1 MPRPKV
7 PESQRQRAAEACRFC
22 REAKKKCSGTAPCN
36 QCVRR
41 GLEPDCRMTYLPR
54 GSRTKKPSTMRA
66 TNAAGRRSRASL
78 EHSSITVATNPLGL
92 SRTRSRRHDDIDI
105 EQSPNPFPMSPSLSQ
120 QESEETSNDARQSPM
135 SPSRETQTVE
145 DSRAESSLLANP
157 SRLLR
162 SVHGEQV
169 FVGGAAAISFLQTV
183 RQVVVRQIGPSPF
196 SHNDGMETMLEAESP
211 EARRSI
217 LSEEAVD
224 LGDQR
229 RLDYLNCYYTITE
242 GLINILDS
250 DDQKELLCPTDSISV
265 GVASPVE
272 ADQSTGKA
280 AWPSEHSPHLS
291 DAIRDMVMAIGAQC
305 SSAQEAQDHSFAF
318 FRKAQRQAFSGLLED
333 PDLDM
338 VRVFLLMAFY
348 MLGNCRRNT
357 AYMYTSIAVRAAIA
371 LGLHSQTMY
380 TCEPNAHQCGLLK
393 SRVWISVRILDK
405 LVSSLLGRPAATA
418 GTEARPP
425 VGDMAPDCNY
435 GSKYLVATCEIVG
448 IINDINNTLY
458 HGKDITILVVEQL
471 LVNID
476 GWRRDLLMPLECAKQ
491 PEVLRGS
498 VEANRVAVAKIH
510 VSCLYYFS
518 VTLATRPI
526 FISSL
531 NSQAGNKIHHPPLAA
546 ACIEAAVYLAQTCA
560 DALKA
565 GLLERSMCIL
575 KALVFSAGLILGVE
589 CFAKVSTDLETDK
602 AFQGAM
608 DVLTFLAGQSPQAA
622 HYLEILTSLATA
634 IAERRSK
641 SNNVESSRYVSR
653 LFNIES
659 LGHVSGNNQ
668 EGFAER
674 EPSWAPNRTVTEQGP
689 FDVWPGADGG
699 LLNWSELQFDD
710 SDLHIDWQSLGVI

>member
-54 GSRTKKPSTMRA
+54 GSRTKKPSTTRA
-66 TNAAGRRSRASL
+66 SNAGGRRSRASL
-78 EHSSITVATNPLGL
+78 EHGSITVSTNPLGL
-92 SRTRSRRHDDIDI
+92 SKTRSRRHDDIEI

-120 QESEETSNDARQSPM
+120 QESEETK
-135 SPSRETQTVE
+135 

-217 LSEEAVD
+217 SSEEAVD

-229 RLDYLNCYYTITE
+229 RIDYLNCYYTITE

-250 DDQKELLCPTDSISV
+250 DDQKELLCPTDSISA

-272 ADQSTGKA
+272 ADHSTGKV

-305 SSAQEAQDHSFAF
+305 SSALEAQDHSFTF

-338 VRVFLLMAFY
+338 VRLFLLMAFY

-380 TCEPNAHQCGLLK
+380 TCEPKSHQCGL
-393 SRVWISVRILDK
+393 SRVWVSVRILDK

-418 GTEARPP
+418 GTEARRL
-425 VGDMAPDCNY
+425 VGDLAPDCNY
-435 GSKYLVATCEIVG
+435 GSKYLVATCEIVE

-458 HGKDITILVVEQL
+458 HGKDITVPVVEQL

-476 GWRRDLLMPLECAKQ
+476 GWKRDLLMPLECAEQ

-608 DVLTFLAGQSPQAA
+608 NVLNFLAGQSPQAA

-641 SNNVESSRYVSR
+641 SHNVGSSRYVSR

-659 LGHVSGNNQ
+659 LGSVSGNNQ
-668 EGFAER
+668 EGCAEV
-674 EPSWAPNRTVTEQGP
+674 EPSWAPNRAVIEQGP

-710 SDLHIDWQSLGVI
+710 SDLHIDWQSLSVF

>member
-54 GSRTKKPSTMRA
+54 GSRTKRPSVTRA
-66 TNAAGRRSRASL
+66 STAGGRRSRASF
-78 EHSSITVATNPLGL
+78 EHGSITVSTAASG
-92 SRTRSRRHDDIDI
+92 SSKTRPQRHNEIDT
-105 EQSPNPFPMSPSLSQ
+105 EPPPNPFPMSPSVSQ
-120 QESEETSNDARQSPM
+120 QGSEEPCVDAHQSPM
-135 SPSRETQTVE
+135 TPPRESHTGE
-145 DSRAESSLLANP
+145 DTRPGSSLLANP

-162 SVHGEQV
+162 SAHGEQV

-217 LSEEAVD
+217 SSDEAVD
-224 LGDQR
+224 LGSQQ
-229 RLDYLNCYYTITE
+229 RLDYLKCYYTITE

-250 DDQKELLCPTDSISV
+250 DDQRELMCLTDSISI
-265 GVASPVE
+265 GVTSPFDE
-272 ADQSTGKA
+272 NTSADKT
-280 AWPSEHSPHLS
+280 AWPSNHSSHLS

-305 SSAQEAQDHSFAF
+305 SSAPEAQDHSFTF
-318 FRKAQRQAFSGLLED
+318 FRKAQKQAFSGLLED

-338 VRVFLLMAFY
+338 VRLFLLMAFY

-357 AYMYTSIAVRAAIA
+357 AYMYISIAVRAALA
-371 LGLHSQTMY
+371 LGLHSQTMF
-380 TCEPNAHQCGLLK
+380 TCEPKSHQCGLLK

-418 GTEARPP
+418 GTDARPLI
-425 VGDMAPDCNY
+425 GDLAPDCNY
-435 GSKYLVATCEIVG
+435 GSKYLVATCEIVE

-458 HGKDITILVVEQL
+458 HGKDITITVVEQL

-476 GWRRDLLMPLECAKQ
+476 SWKRHLLMPLEGPEQ
-491 PEVLRGS
+491 PEVLGDS
-498 VEANRVAVAKIH
+498 VKANRMAVAKIH
-510 VSCLYYFS
+510 VSCLYYFA
-518 VTLATRPI
+518 VTLATRPL
-526 FISSL
+526 FISSV

-589 CFAKVSTDLETDK
+589 CFARVSIDLETDR

-608 DVLTFLAGQSPQAA
+608 DVLKFLAGQSPQAA

-634 IAERRSK
+634 ITERRSK
-641 SNNVESSRYVSR
+641 SNNAGGSRY
-653 LFNIES
+653 
-659 LGHVSGNNQ
+659 
-668 EGFAER
+668 EGYTEG
-674 EPSWAPNRTVTEQGP
+674 EPSWAPARAVTEQGS

-699 LLNWSELQFDD
+699 LLNWNELQFDD
-710 SDLHIDWQSLGVI
+710 SDLHIDWQSLSVF

>member
-7 PESQRQRAAEACRFC
+7 PESQRQRAAEACKFC
-22 REAKKKCSGTAPCN
+22 REAKKKCSGTAPCT

-54 GSRTKKPSTMRA
+54 GSRTIRPSITRA
-66 TNAAGRRSRASL
+66 STAGGRRSRASF
-78 EHSSITVATNPLGL
+78 EHGSITVSTAASG
-92 SRTRSRRHDDIDI
+92 SSKTRPRRHIEIDK
-105 EQSPNPFPMSPSLSQ
+105 EPSPNPFPMSPSVSQ
-120 QESEETSNDARQSPM
+120 QESEEP
-135 SPSRETQTVE
+135 EGTQP
-145 DSRAESSLLANP
+145 ESSLLANP

-162 SVHGEQV
+162 SAHGEQV

-196 SHNDGMETMLEAESP
+196 SHNDGMETMLEAASP

-217 LSEEAVD
+217 SSDEVVD
-224 LGDQR
+224 LGDQQ
-229 RLDYLNCYYTITE
+229 RLDYLKCYYTITE

-250 DDQKELLCPTDSISV
+250 GDQRELMCLTDSISI
-265 GVASPVE
+265 GVTSPFDENAS
-272 ADQSTGKA
+272 ADKA
-280 AWPSEHSPHLS
+280 AWPSKQSSHLS

-305 SSAQEAQDHSFAF
+305 SSALEAQDHSFTF

-338 VRVFLLMAFY
+338 VRLFLLMAFY

-357 AYMYTSIAVRAAIA
+357 AYMYISIAVRAALA

-380 TCEPNAHQCGLLK
+380 MCEPKSHQCGLLK
-393 SRVWISVRILDK
+393 VWISVRILDK

-418 GTEARPP
+418 GTDARPLIR
-425 VGDMAPDCNY
+425 DLAPDCDY
-435 GSKYLVATCEIVG
+435 GSKYLVATCEIVEV
-448 IINDINNTLY
+448 INDINNILY
-458 HGKDITILVVEQL
+458 HGKDVTVPVVEQL

-476 GWRRDLLMPLECAKQ
+476 SWKRNLLMPLEG
-491 PEVLRGS
+491 PEELEALGDS
-498 VEANRVAVAKIH
+498 IEANRMAVAKIH
-510 VSCLYYFS
+510 VSCLYYFA

-589 CFAKVSTDLETDK
+589 CFAKVSIDLETDR

-608 DVLTFLAGQSPQAA
+608 DVLKFLAGQSPQAA
-622 HYLEILTSLATA
+622 HYLEILMSLATA
-634 IAERRSK
+634 ITERRSK
-641 SNNVESSRYVSR
+641 LNNAGGSRYVSR
-653 LFNIES
+653 LFSLES
-659 LGHVSGNNQ
+659 LSSVSAGNP
-668 EGFAER
+668 EGYTEE
-674 EPSWAPNRTVTEQGP
+674 EPSWASTRAVTEQGS

-710 SDLHIDWQSLGVI
+710 SDLHIDWQSLSVF

>member
-54 GSRTKKPSTMRA
+54 GSRTKKPSATRA
-66 TNAAGRRSRASL
+66 SNAGGRKSRAPL
-78 EHSSITVATNPLGL
+78 EHGSITVSTNPLGL
-92 SRTRSRRHDDIDI
+92 SKTRPRRHDEIEI
-105 EQSPNPFPMSPSLSQ
+105 EQFPNPFPMSPSLSQ

-135 SPSRETQTVE
+135 LPHEIHTVE

-157 SRLLR
+157 I
-162 SVHGEQV
+162 

-217 LSEEAVD
+217 SSEEVVD

-250 DDQKELLCPTDSISV
+250 DDQKELLCPTDSISA

-272 ADQSTGKA
+272 ADHSTGKV

-305 SSAQEAQDHSFAF
+305 SSALEAQDHSFTF

-338 VRVFLLMAFY
+338 VRLFLLMAFY

-357 AYMYTSIAVRAAIA
+357 AYMYISIAVRAAIA

-380 TCEPNAHQCGLLK
+380 IC
-393 SRVWISVRILDK
+393 
-405 LVSSLLGRPAATA
+405 RPAATA
-418 GTEARPP
+418 GTEARPL
-425 VGDMAPDCNY
+425 VGDLAPDCNY
-435 GSKYLVATCEIVG
+435 GSKYLVATCEIVE

-458 HGKDITILVVEQL
+458 HGKDITVPVVEQL

-476 GWRRDLLMPLECAKQ
+476 GWKRDLLMPLECAEQ

-518 VTLATRPI
+518 VALATRPI

-531 NSQAGNKIHHPPLAA
+531 SSQAGNKIHHPPLAA

-622 HYLEILTSLATA
+622 HYVEILTSLATA

-641 SNNVESSRYVSR
+641 SHNIGSSRYVSR

-659 LGHVSGNNQ
+659 LDSVSGNNQ
-668 EGFAER
+668 EGCAEG
-674 EPSWAPNRTVTEQGP
+674 EPSWAPNRAVIEQGP

-710 SDLHIDWQSLGVI
+710 SDLHIDWQSLSVF